1 MFIPVRPISDFATRA
16 LARPSMPVGG
26 IAWTAEVY
34 PGQLEINGDLCCAHG
49 GIPPEVMEL
58 EWLGNYTDKV
68 EVLPYMRQG
77 PSWRH
82 PPWNRGGHT
91 PGGQG
96 HDWVKF
102 QM

>member
-1 MFIPVRPISDFATRA
+1 
-16 LARPSMPVGG
+16 MPVGG

-34 PGQLEINGDLCCAHG
+34 PGQLEINGDLCCAHD

-82 PPWNRGGHT
+82 PPWKRRSHSGRSGS
-91 PGGQG
+91 
-96 HDWVKF
+96 
-102 QM
+102 

>member
-1 MFIPVRPISDFATRA
+1 
-16 LARPSMPVGG
+16 MPVGG

-34 PGQLEINGDLCCAHG
+34 PGQLEINGDLCCAHD

-82 PPWNRGGHT
+82 PPWIEAVTLREVRVLTGSNFKCRGSCSC
-91 PGGQG
+91 
-96 HDWVKF
+96 
-102 QM
+102 